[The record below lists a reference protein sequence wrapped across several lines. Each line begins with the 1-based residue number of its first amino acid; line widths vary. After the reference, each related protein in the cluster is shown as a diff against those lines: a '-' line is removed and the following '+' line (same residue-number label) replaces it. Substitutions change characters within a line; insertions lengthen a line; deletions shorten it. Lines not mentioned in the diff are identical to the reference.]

1 MLPIP
6 VSKVVSMAETIE
18 VPEQASGYRWV
29 VMGLWLTC
37 SVTAFMVVAT
47 LGILLPAISEELN
60 LSPGQQ
66 GMLASSAFWGN
77 FALAIPLSWWTS
89 KFSPK
94 ILTTVTLLLGTLFIF
109 IQGWAPTFL
118 LLLAGRLAFGI
129 VVIARQPA
137 RAILTQQWFLPK
149 EIVLVNSISNAL
161 FGVVVGG
168 GLAAAP
174 FILASLGD
182 DWRST
187 IHSFGI
193 LFVVLSVL
201 WIILG
206 RNRQAA
212 DRPRQDESQK
222 SGQES
227 GVVWGTLSYR
237 DLWVGGFGFL
247 GATMVWSAF
256 LSFFPTLMLDSYD
269 IGLRWSGAMLALSV
283 LVGGVAGLGLS
294 YLVMATKRG
303 KPLLQLLGVLL
314 AGTNLGLALTGSIP
328 LLVAL
333 SLVNGIAWGFWPILY
348 TIPFHLPGIRPRQV
362 AVGLAFTTM
371 MTSGGI
377 ALGPL
382 VTGFLQEIL
391 GGLRPALI
399 IVSFSGLSLSAAGFL
414 LRPGI
419 ASLQGAAPEPA
430 R

>member
-1 MLPIP
+1 
-6 VSKVVSMAETIE
+6 MAQTTE
-18 VPEQASGYRWV
+18 VTEPASGYRWV
-29 VMGLWLTC
+29 VMGLWLFC
-37 SVTAFMVVAT
+37 SVSAFMVVAT
-47 LGILLPAISEELN
+47 LGILLPAISAELD

-89 KFSPK
+89 KYSPK
-94 ILTTVTLLLGTLFIF
+94 MVTTVTLLLGTLFIF
-109 IQGWAPTFL
+109 VQGWAPTFL
-118 LLLAGRLAFGI
+118 ILLAGRLAFGV

-149 EIVLVNSISNAL
+149 DIVLVNSISNAL
-161 FGVVVGG
+161 FGLVVGG

-174 FILASLGD
+174 FILGSLGD

-201 WIILG
+201 WIFLG
-206 RNRQAA
+206 RDRRTV
-212 DRPRQDESQK
+212 DRP
-222 SGQES
+222 GGPVPQEK
-227 GVVWGTLSYR
+227 GRDGRVVWGTLSYR

-283 LVGGVAGLGLS
+283 LVGGGAGLGLS
-294 YLVMATKRG
+294 YWVRATNQG
-303 KPLLQLLGVLL
+303 KPVLQVLGLLL

-328 LLVAL
+328 LLVGL
-333 SLVNGIAWGFWPILY
+333 SLVNGVAWGFWPILY

-371 MTSGGI
+371 MTSAGI

-399 IVSFSGLSLSAAGFL
+399 IVSFSGLSLSAAGL
-414 LRPGI
+414 LLSPGI
-419 ASLQGAAPEPA
+419 ASLRGSASEPA

>member
-1 MLPIP
+1 
-6 VSKVVSMAETIE
+6 MAEIIE
-18 VPEQASGYRWV
+18 APHQASGQRWV
-29 VMGLWLTC
+29 VMGLWLFC
-37 SVTAFMVVAT
+37 SVAAFMVVAT
-47 LGILLPAISEELN
+47 LGILLPAISAELH

-89 KFSPK
+89 RYSPK
-94 ILTTVTLLLGTLFIF
+94 MLTSVTLLLGTLFIF
-109 IQGWAPTFL
+109 IQGWAPAFL
-118 LLLAGRLAFGI
+118 VLLAGRLAFGI

-137 RAILTQQWFLPK
+137 RAILTQQWFFPK
-149 EIVLVNSISNAL
+149 DIVLVNSISNAL
-161 FGVVVGG
+161 FGLVVGG

-174 FILASLGD
+174 FILDSLGD

-187 IHSFGI
+187 THSFGI

-206 RNRQAA
+206 RDRRAA
-212 DRPRQDESQK
+212 DRPSRDASR
-222 SGQES
+222 ES

-256 LSFFPTLMLDSYD
+256 LSFFPTLMLENYD
-269 IGLRWSGAMLALSV
+269 VGLRWSGAMLALSV
-283 LVGGVAGLGLS
+283 LVGGIAGLGLS
-294 YLVMATKRG
+294 YVVMATNQG
-303 KPLLQLLGVLL
+303 KPTLQLLGVLL
-314 AGTNLGLALTGSIP
+314 AGTYLGLALTGSIP
-328 LLVAL
+328 LLVGL

-362 AVGLAFTTM
+362 AVGLAFTSM

-391 GGLRPALI
+391 GDLRPALL
-399 IVSFSGLSLSAAGFL
+399 IVSFSGLSLSAAGIL

-419 ASLQGAAPEPA
+419 ASLRGATTEPA
-430 R
+430 G

>member
-1 MLPIP
+1 
-6 VSKVVSMAETIE
+6 MAETIE
-18 VPEQASGYRWV
+18 VPEQALGYRWV
-29 VMGLWLTC
+29 VMGMWLIC
-37 SVTAFMVVAT
+37 SVAAFMVVAT
-47 LGILLPAISEELN
+47 LGIMLPAISAELH
-60 LSPGQQ
+60 LSPSQQ

-89 KFSPK
+89 RYSPK
-94 ILTTVTLLLGTLFIF
+94 MLTTVTLLLGTLFIF
-109 IQGWAPTFL
+109 IQGWAPAFL
-118 LLLAGRLAFGI
+118 VLLAGRVAFGM

-137 RAILTQQWFLPK
+137 RAILTQQWFHPR
-149 EIVLVNSISNAL
+149 EIVLVNGISNAL
-161 FGVVVGG
+161 FGLVVGG

-174 FILASLGD
+174 FILSSLGN

-187 IHSFGI
+187 THSFGI

-206 RNRQAA
+206 RDRRTE
-212 DRPRQDESQK
+212 DRPSREVSQ
-222 SGQES
+222 ER

-256 LSFFPTLMLDSYD
+256 LSFFPTLMLESHD
-269 IGLRWSGAMLALSV
+269 IALRWSGAMLAMSV
-283 LVGGVAGLGLS
+283 LAGGVAGLELS
-294 YLVMATKRG
+294 YVVMATNQG
-303 KPLLQLLGVLL
+303 KPILQLLGVLL
-314 AGTNLGLALTGSIP
+314 AGTYLGMALTGSIP
-328 LLVAL
+328 LLMGL

-362 AVGLAFTTM
+362 AVGLAFTMM

-377 ALGPL
+377 ALGPM

-391 GGLRPALI
+391 GGLRPALF
-399 IVSFSGLSLSAAGFL
+399 IVSFAGLSLSVAGIL

-419 ASLQGAAPEPA
+419 ASLRGATTEPA

>member
-1 MLPIP
+1 MT
-6 VSKVVSMAETIE
+6 ETIE
-18 VPEQASGYRWV
+18 VPEQATSYRWV
-29 VMGLWLTC
+29 VMGLWLFC
-37 SVTAFMVVAT
+37 SVSLFMVVAT
-47 LGILLPAISEELN
+47 LGILLPAISAELH

-89 KFSPK
+89 KYSPK
-94 ILTTVTLLLGTLFIF
+94 MLTTATLLLATLFIF
-109 IQGWAPTFL
+109 VQGWAPVFL
-118 LLLAGRLAFGI
+118 VLLAGRVAYGI
-129 VVIARQPA
+129 VVIAQQPA
-137 RAILTQQWFLPK
+137 RALLTQQWFLSK
-149 EIVLVNSISNAL
+149 DIVLVNSISNAM
-161 FGVVVGG
+161 FGLVVGG

-174 FILASLGD
+174 FILGSMGD

-187 IHSFGI
+187 IHSFGG

-201 WIILG
+201 WIVLG
-206 RNRQAA
+206 R
-212 DRPRQDESQK
+212 DRRTAQRPGREVSQ
-222 SGQES
+222 ER

-256 LSFFPTLMLDSYD
+256 LSFFPTLMLESYD
-269 IGLRWSGAMLALSV
+269 IALQWSGAMLALSV

-294 YLVMATKRG
+294 YLVMTTNLG
-303 KPLLQLLGVLL
+303 KPTLQLLGVML
-314 AGTNLGLALTGSIP
+314 AGTYLGLALTGSIP
-328 LLVAL
+328 LLVGL
-333 SLVNGIAWGFWPILY
+333 SFINGIAWGFWPILY

-399 IVSFSGLSLSAAGFL
+399 IVSFAGLSLSGAGIL
-414 LRPGI
+414 LRPSA
-419 ASLQGAAPEPA
+419 ASLRGATTEPA

>member
-1 MLPIP
+1 
-6 VSKVVSMAETIE
+6 MAVTIQ
-18 VPEQASGYRWV
+18 VPDAASGYRWV
-29 VMGLWLTC
+29 VMGLWHFC
-37 SVTAFMVVAT
+37 SVSAFMVVAT
-47 LGILLPAISEELN
+47 LGILLPAISAELH
-60 LSPGQQ
+60 LSPSQQ
-66 GMLASSAFWGN
+66 GMLASSTFWGN

-89 KFSPK
+89 RYSPK
-94 ILTTVTLLLGTLFIF
+94 MLTTVTLLLGTFFIF
-109 IQGWAPTFL
+109 VQGWAPSFL
-118 LLLAGRLAFGI
+118 VLLAGRVAFGI
-129 VVIARQPA
+129 VIIAQQPA

-149 EIVLVNSISNAL
+149 DIVLVNSISNAM
-161 FGVVVGG
+161 FGLVVGG

-174 FILASLGD
+174 FILGSLGG

-187 IHSFGI
+187 IHSFGA

-206 RNRQAA
+206 R
-212 DRPRQDESQK
+212 DRRAVQRPSRETPQER
-222 SGQES
+222 GQNS

-256 LSFFPTLMLDSYD
+256 LSFFPTLMLESYD
-269 IGLRWSGAMLALSV
+269 IALRWSGAMLALSV

-294 YLVMATKRG
+294 YLVITKNLG
-303 KPLLQLLGVLL
+303 KPTLQVLGILM
-314 AGTNLGLALTGSIP
+314 AGTYLGLALTGSIP
-328 LLVAL
+328 LLVGL
-333 SLVNGIAWGFWPILY
+333 SLVNGIAWGFWPILF

-362 AVGLAFTTM
+362 AVGLALTMM

-391 GGLRPALI
+391 GGLRPALL
-399 IVSFSGLSLSAAGFL
+399 IVSFAGLSLSAAGIL
-414 LRPGI
+414 LPPGI
-419 ASLQGAAPEPA
+419 VSLRGATMEPA

>member
-1 MLPIP
+1 
-6 VSKVVSMAETIE
+6 MAQTTE
-18 VPEQASGYRWV
+18 VTEPASGYRWV
-29 VMGLWLTC
+29 VMGLWLFC
-37 SVTAFMVVAT
+37 SVSAFMVVAT
-47 LGILLPAISEELN
+47 LGILLPAISAELD

-89 KFSPK
+89 KHSPK
-94 ILTTVTLLLGTLFIF
+94 MVTTVTLLLGTLFIF
-109 IQGWAPTFL
+109 VQGWAPTFL
-118 LLLAGRLAFGI
+118 ILLAGRLAFGV

-149 EIVLVNSISNAL
+149 DIVLVNSISNAL
-161 FGVVVGG
+161 FGLVVGG

-174 FILASLGD
+174 FILGSLGD

-201 WIILG
+201 WIFLG
-206 RNRQAA
+206 RDRQTV
-212 DRPRQDESQK
+212 DRP
-222 SGQES
+222 GGPVPQEK
-227 GVVWGTLSYR
+227 GRDGRVVWGTLSYR

-283 LVGGVAGLGLS
+283 LVGGGAGLGLS
-294 YLVMATKRG
+294 YWVRATNQG
-303 KPLLQLLGVLL
+303 KPVLQVLGVLL

-328 LLVAL
+328 LLVGL
-333 SLVNGIAWGFWPILY
+333 SLVNGVAWGFWPILY

-371 MTSGGI
+371 MTSAGI

-399 IVSFSGLSLSAAGFL
+399 IVSFSGLSLSAAGL
-414 LRPGI
+414 LLSPGI
-419 ASLQGAAPEPA
+419 ASLRGSASEPA

>member
-1 MLPIP
+1 
-6 VSKVVSMAETIE
+6 MAETVE
-18 VPEQASGYRWV
+18 APEQASGYRWV
-29 VMGLWLTC
+29 VMGLWLFC
-37 SVTAFMVVAT
+37 SVCAFMVVAT
-47 LGILLPAISEELN
+47 LGIFLPAISAELN
-60 LSPGQQ
+60 LSPSQQ

-77 FALAIPLSWWTS
+77 FALAIPLSWLTS
-89 KFSPK
+89 RYSPK
-94 ILTTVTLLLGTLFIF
+94 LLTTVTLLLGTFFIF
-109 IQGWAPTFL
+109 VQGWAPTFL
-118 LLLAGRLAFGI
+118 VLLAGRLAFGI

-137 RAILTQQWFLPK
+137 LAILTQQWFRPK
-149 EIVLVNSISNAL
+149 DIVLVNSISNAL
-161 FGVVVGG
+161 FGLVVGG
-168 GLAAAP
+168 GLAASP
-174 FILASLGD
+174 FILANLGD
-182 DWRST
+182 DWSST
-187 IHSFGI
+187 THLFGI

-206 RNRQAA
+206 RDRRTR
-212 DRPRQDESQK
+212 DRPSREVSQD

-269 IGLRWSGAMLALSV
+269 ISLRWSGAMLALSV

-294 YLVMATKRG
+294 YWVMATNQG
-303 KPLLQLLGVLL
+303 KLTLQVLGVLL

-328 LLVAL
+328 MLVVL
-333 SLVNGIAWGFWPILY
+333 SLANGVAWGFWPILY
-348 TIPFHLPGIRPRQV
+348 TIPFHLPGIRPRQM

-382 VTGFLQEIL
+382 VTGILQEIT
-391 GGLRPALI
+391 GGLRSALI
-399 IVSFSGLSLSAAGFL
+399 IVSFAGLSLSGAGIL
-414 LRPGI
+414 LRPSI
-419 ASLQGAAPEPA
+419 ASLRGAATEPA

>member
-1 MLPIP
+1 MT
-6 VSKVVSMAETIE
+6 ETIE
-18 VPEQASGYRWV
+18 APEESSGYRWV

-94 ILTTVTLLLGTLFIF
+94 MLTTVTLLLGTLFIF

-118 LLLAGRLAFGI
+118 VLLAGRLAFGI

-161 FGVVVGG
+161 FGLVVGG

-187 IHSFGI
+187 VHTFGI

-212 DRPRQDESQK
+212 DRPRRDESQK

-256 LSFFPTLMLDSYD
+256 LSFFPTLMLDSYN

-283 LVGGVAGLGLS
+283 LVGGIAGLGLS
-294 YLVMATKRG
+294 YLVMATKSG
-303 KPLLQLLGVLL
+303 KPMLQLLGVLL

-382 VTGFLQEIL
+382 VTGFLQEIF
-391 GGLRPALI
+391 GDLRPALI
-399 IVSFSGLSLSAAGFL
+399 IVSFSGLSLSAAGIL

-419 ASLQGAAPEPA
+419 ASLQGATAEPA